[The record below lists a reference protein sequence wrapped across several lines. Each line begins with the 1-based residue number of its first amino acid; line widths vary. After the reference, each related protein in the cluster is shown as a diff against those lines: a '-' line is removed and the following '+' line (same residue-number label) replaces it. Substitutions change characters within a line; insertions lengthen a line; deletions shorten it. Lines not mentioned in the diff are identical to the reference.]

1 MVTMLS
7 FAHDFEVDG
16 IYYNITSS
24 SEPYEVA
31 VTYQGEYYNAYRD
44 EYSGVVTIPTSVTY
58 NSKTYSV
65 TSIGGSAFL
74 GCTGLTAVTI
84 GSGVTSIGGYAFD
97 GCTGLTAVTIGSSVT
112 SIGDGAFYGSTNL
125 KKVIVKNI
133 ANWCKIH
140 FKIREDDVN
149 NPIYYAHCLYSDDDT
164 EITDL
169 VIPEGVTSIGAYAFY
184 NCESLKSV
192 TVPKSLTSIG
202 TSDFM
207 YCSNISS
214 FRIPKGTWSS
224 NSSKLKPAYYFNQIY
239 SITEVENGVE
249 WVTYT
254 YNLPNYYYFYSTSY
268 YDYNGDGK
276 MEFLTS
282 KSNHHSL
289 YDRYGHEIAQIGTLE
304 STCNSIMPMNG
315 LGECLLYNNDYI
327 TKYNLEYVFFGT
339 NRITVDDLISIAD
352 IDSDGRKDLVE
363 RYRSSDS
370 KYTIHF
376 QQPDGTFKA
385 VEQSATLDEETLT
398 RPKNTGGGGGV
409 VSFGV
414 GMMVKAPKRQ
424 TAAADSEVKKVN
436 SATYNT
442 GGYAA
447 LDMTDDGILDIMG
460 GSTYT
465 LYSYDDNKYFAS
477 YIKRTLFPCDLNGD
491 SELDYIFYDGSN
503 IILQLRTSGTEYEEK
518 TLFTNSNVK
527 KIIFKDF
534 DHDGDIDILA
544 YIKDGNTYFVFFR
557 NEGDLSFKRK
567 ERNFALDYDLRD
579 ITDVDADGLYEL
591 TVYDYTNKKTKVLKV
606 EENLALTEIDI
617 TSEIDVVGDF
627 DNDGKMDYSYRR
639 KIESRNSYLY
649 VHETGLL
656 SESVNTAP
664 QKMETPTATLNA
676 EAGRLRINWKQGSD
690 KETSS
695 CDLTY
700 ELRIG
705 TQPASGDVLF
715 GASLADGTRRSLD
728 EGNMGRSLTMLFNA
742 NSLKPGK
749 YYISV
754 QAIDGGGRGGA
765 WSDDFVYEHQL
776 ANPIIVSNYIETL
789 STADT
794 LLLSVKTPIEDANY
808 QWTLSEGRI
817 LKDNGSS
824 MECIF
829 EQDGEHTINLAMT
842 VDGRTLNAEPLT
854 LTAHPYTYH
863 DKSVGYVDI
872 NQDGYPEYLG
882 YANDGKGNM
891 EKVVLSYTTQVSTGE
906 DAAAYLDYNMDGYP
920 DALTSKYVLI
930 NAGDQDHDF
939 ELEEVNLRFGSYS
952 SPYEVKGSSSWFDAN
967 NDGFLDNQYGYN
979 DGFSTEWVSGWYS
992 TDSKH
997 AIYNDNGSI
1006 INKDNN
1012 GYDLGVPNYD
1022 VNRDG
1027 FLDIVKA
1034 YWSSPK
1040 YYWYVKYKAATA
1052 DWSYSAPELM
1062 YKTKN
1067 GGVIADFNNDGF
1079 IDILTKKDDQTL
1091 ILVKGTSSL
1100 PYKEEI
1106 TIQLPFTMSGSL
1118 YSNYIHDYNNDGFLD
1133 VLINYYILEFG
1144 PDFSWKIVNS
1154 QKNSSLGHFMVQ
1166 SPGGYPGEADG
1177 NIRNLPPS
1185 APASVAAKQTKDGL
1199 LITWSDAQDDHTPAM
1214 QMRYNISVKRKG
1226 KKGDDS
1232 FVISP
1237 MNGLKDAA
1245 TICDQIVYKQ
1255 STQML
1260 MPVLELLTAGET
1272 YEIQVQAID
1281 LWNQHSPMTK
1291 AIEFT
1296 MMSNGYIDVAEQV
1309 ATDKETTVKF
1319 VGSQASS
1326 YSLNAGDGATIVSD
1340 KGNGEYIVKWATEG
1354 VKSITLTAG
1363 SATVKS
1369 SVTVVKPIDLTF
1381 AVPAT
1386 VFAKAPLTIEVS
1398 DEMAK
1403 AAKNVGLRCNDGD
1416 VKVEYI
1422 AGSKTA
1428 NVTFPATGTY
1438 TLEAY
1443 STDEVKGNTYSQVVN
1458 VTAVMPHAA
1467 IKQVDA
1473 DAATGSYAISW
1484 NADALPAGISKM
1496 IISKEGRKL
1505 GQFDEIGTV
1514 AATAGRY
1521 VDLSSNA
1528 SVMASRY
1535 CIHLVAE
1542 NGQMSEVSV
1551 AHKPLHVMITNAAQ
1565 GFNLIWDSYE
1575 GMDVESYSI
1584 LRGSTPDNLQEI
1596 AQVAGSVNSYTDISA
1611 PSGVS
1616 YYAVTFTTSQPLF
1629 AYGQKRT
1636 KVAEETINS
1645 NIISTESAID
1655 VVAAERLEIIVLDEE
1670 TALTDDH
1677 TDLQLYYMILPTYTT
1692 VNKVAWEIVEG
1703 KDIATI
1709 DANGKLH
1716 ATGGDG
1722 MVVVRVKTIDG
1733 SYLTDEISVNCAV
1746 TNQSTSYTLTYKVD
1760 GEVYKNATVAYGT
1773 AITPEAA
1780 PTKEGYTF
1788 SGWSEIPAT
1797 MPAHDV
1803 TITGTFSV
1811 NSYTLTYKVDG
1822 EVYKNATVAYGTA
1835 ITPETAPTK
1844 EGYTFSGWSEIP
1856 ATMPANDVVITGT
1869 FSVNNYTLTYKVDGE
1884 VYKTATI
1891 AYGTAITPETA
1902 PTKEGYTFSGWSEI
1916 PETMP
1921 ANDVTITGT
1930 FSINS
1935 YKLTYTVDGQEY
1947 KSYDVEYGAT
1957 ITPETAPTKEGY
1969 TFSGWS
1975 EIPEMMPAH
1984 DVTVTG
1990 TFTLDTGINQIM
2002 GNENGDAMIFTIEGK
2017 RVDNMKKGMNVIRMK
2032 DGTTR
2037 KVVVK

>member
-1 MVTMLS
+1 MKKRTHQILFILLLLMS
-7 FAHDFEVDG
+7 CITARAHDIEVANSDG
-16 IYYNITSS
+16 VTIYYLWMNDKT
-24 SEPYEVA
+24 ELA
-31 VTYQGEYYNAYRD
+31 VTYRGSNSTSYWD
-44 EYSGVVTIPTSVTY
+44 EYSGSVVIPESVTYGGQTYPVTSIGSSAFNNCMGLTAVTIP
-58 NSKTYSV
+58 NSV
-65 TSIGGSAFL
+65 TSIGDSAFSDCMGL
-74 GCTGLTAVTI
+74 TAVTIPNSVTSIGDNAFYDCTSLTAVTIPNSVTGIGSSAFYGCTGLTAVTIGSGVTTINGYAFYGCSGIEKVTFHCATIGSWFSGKTSIKEIVIGDDVTSIGNGAFYGCTGLTAVTI
-84 GSGVTSIGGYAFD
+84 GSGVTSIGNQAFN
-97 GCTGLTAVTIGSSVT
+97 GCTGLTAVTIGSGVT
-112 SIGDGAFYGSTNL
+112 TIGSSAFYGCTGL
-125 KKVIVKNI
+125 EKVIVKDLAAWCNI
-133 ANWCKIH
+133 AFNSGN
-140 FKIREDDVN
+140 VN
-149 NPIYYAHCLYSDDDT
+149 PLYYAHHLYSDENT

-169 VIPEGVTSIGAYAFY
+169 VIPDGVTTIKAYAFYGCSGLNSVTLPESVTSIGSSAFAGCSPF
-184 NCESLKSV
+184 N
-192 TVPKSLTSIG
+192 VPKGSATKFLSAVGGKGQIFEVDGNEVFAEYLIG
-202 TSDFM
+202 A
-207 YCSNISS
+207 
-214 FRIPKGTWSS
+214 PK
-224 NSSKLKPAYYFNQIY
+224 
-239 SITEVENGVE
+239 ITGSAV
-249 WVTYT
+249 
-254 YNLPNYYYFYSTSY
+254 
-268 YDYNGDGK
+268 YDVDADGK
-276 MEFLTS
+276 MEYL
-282 KSNHHSL
+282 NGAAL
-289 YDRYGHEIAQIGTLE
+289 YDKEGNIKQELDASHTWSDTKKEITTINGSGQLQLYGYYTSSPEQLYIGGQSGTY
-304 STCNSIMPMNG
+304 
-315 LGECLLYNNDYI
+315 CLLQ
-327 TKYNLEYVFFGT
+327 
-339 NRITVDDLISIAD
+339 D
-352 IDSDGRKDLVE
+352 IDNDGRKDLVE
-363 RYRSSDS
+363 AYSSSDS
-370 KYTIHF
+370 KFTIHF

-398 RPKNTGGGGGV
+398 KMKNSGGGGGV

-424 TAAADSEVKKVN
+424 TVAADSEVEKVN

-544 YIKDGNTYFVFFR
+544 YINDGNTYFVFFR

-567 ERNFALDYDLRD
+567 ERNFALNYVLED
-579 ITDVDADGLYEL
+579 ITDVDADGLYEMTL
-591 TVYDYTNKKTKVLKV
+591 FDYTKYGSYNTKVYKI
-606 EENLALTEIDI
+606 EENLTLTEYDIDLSGRDP
-617 TSEIDVVGDF
+617 TGKKNNSEFPIVVGDF
-627 DNDGKMDYSYRR
+627 DNDGKVDYRYSNYSYQTWGVF
-639 KIESRNSYLY
+639 SQA
-649 VHETGLL
+649 
-656 SESVNTAP
+656 VNTAP
-664 QKMETPTATLNA
+664 QKMEAPTATLNA

-728 EGNMGRSLTMLFNA
+728 EGNMGRSLTTLFNA

-794 LLLSVKTPIEDANY
+794 LLLSVKTPIEDASY

-863 DKSVGYVDI
+863 NKFVGYVDI
-872 NQDGYPEYLG
+872 NQDGYPEFLG

-920 DALTSKYVLI
+920 DALTKNYVLI

-952 SPYEVKGSSSWFDAN
+952 SPLTGSSSWFDAN

-1012 GYDLGVPNYD
+1012 GYYLGVPNYD

-1027 FLDIVKA
+1027 FLDIVEA
-1034 YWSSPK
+1034 YWSNWDK

-1052 DWSYSAPELM
+1052 GWSYSAPELM
-1062 YKTKN
+1062 YKTQN

-1079 IDILTKKDDQTL
+1079 VDILTRKDDQTL

-1106 TIQLPFTMSGSL
+1106 TIQLPFTMSSSL

-1133 VLINYYILEFG
+1133 VLIQGKDNSSNYYYYILEFG
-1144 PDFSWKIVNS
+1144 PDFSWKIINN
-1154 QKNSSLGHFMVQ
+1154 QHSSSSRNHFMVQ

-1260 MPVLELLTAGET
+1260 MPELELLTAGET

-1296 MMSNGYIDVAEQV
+1296 MTNDGYVDVAEQV
-1309 ATDKETTVKF
+1309 AVNKETTVKF
-1319 VGSQASS
+1319 VGPQASN
-1326 YSLNAGDGATIVSD
+1326 YSLNAGSDATIVSD
-1340 KGNGEYIVKWATEG
+1340 KGNGQFIVKWATAG
-1354 VKSITLTAG
+1354 VKEIALTAG
-1363 SATVKS
+1363 SKTIKS
-1369 SVTVVKPIDLTF
+1369 AVTVVNPIDLNFT
-1381 AVPAT
+1381 VPA
-1386 VFAKAPLTIEVS
+1386 AILAGAPISISVS
-1398 DEMAK
+1398 DDMAAQPK
-1403 AAKNVGLRCNDGD
+1403 GVGLRAVGNNK
-1416 VKVEYI
+1416 VKVSYQV
-1422 AGSKTA
+1422 GSKTA
-1428 NVTFPATGTY
+1428 SVIFPSAGTY

-1443 STDEVKGNTYSQVVN
+1443 SDDAIKGGSFSRNVN
-1458 VTAVMPHAA
+1458 VVDDMPTAE
-1467 IKQVDA
+1467 IKQVDV
-1473 DAATGSYAISW
+1473 DSETGFYTIHW
-1484 NADALPAGISKM
+1484 DADALPTAISKVAIM
-1496 IISKEGRKL
+1496 KEGSYIGSYNMIAEVDAAD
-1505 GQFDEIGTV
+1505 GQYIDN
-1514 AATAGRY
+1514 
-1521 VDLSSNA
+1521 SSNPA
-1528 SVMASRY
+1528 VMSSRY
-1535 CIHLVAE
+1535 QIQLIAQ
-1542 NGQMSEVSV
+1542 NGQVSEMSS
-1551 AHKPLHVMITNAAQ
+1551 AHKPLHVMITNAAK
-1565 GFNLIWDSYE
+1565 GYNLIWDYYE
-1575 GMDVESYSI
+1575 GMNIGSYNI
-1584 LRGSTPDNLQEI
+1584 LRGSSPTNLQQI
-1596 AQVAGSVNSYTDISA
+1596 AQVSGSVNSYTDVSA
-1611 PSGVS
+1611 PSGIS
-1616 YYAVTFTTSQPLF
+1616 YYAVTCSAARP
-1629 AYGQKRT
+1629 AAVKGIN
-1636 KVAEETINS
+1636 KVSADEETIGS
-1645 NIISTESAID
+1645 NVLSTADAVDVIAAQSIELII
-1655 VVAAERLEIIVLDEE
+1655 LDNDKTLSDE
-1670 TALTDDH
+1670 H
-1677 TDLQLYYMILPTYTT
+1677 KDLQLYYLLMPTYTT
-1692 VNKVAWEIVEG
+1692 VAKVKWEIIQG
-1703 KDIATI
+1703 GNLATI
-1709 DANGKLH
+1709 SANGLLH
-1716 ATGGDG
+1716 GTGGTG
-1722 MVVVRVKTIDG
+1722 EIVVRVSTIDG
-1733 SYLTDEISVNCAV
+1733 SGLFADVRI
-1746 TNQSTSYTLTYKVD
+1746 
-1760 GEVYKNATVAYGT
+1760 
-1773 AITPEAA
+1773 
-1780 PTKEGYTF
+1780 PT
-1788 SGWSEIPAT
+1788 
-1797 MPAHDV
+1797 
-1803 TITGTFSV
+1803 
-1811 NSYTLTYKVDG
+1811 
-1822 EVYKNATVAYGTA
+1822 
-1835 ITPETAPTK
+1835 
-1844 EGYTFSGWSEIP
+1844 
-1856 ATMPANDVVITGT
+1856 
-1869 FSVNNYTLTYKVDGE
+1869 
-1884 VYKTATI
+1884 
-1891 AYGTAITPETA
+1891 
-1902 PTKEGYTFSGWSEI
+1902 
-1916 PETMP
+1916 
-1921 ANDVTITGT
+1921 
-1930 FSINS
+1930 
-1935 YKLTYTVDGQEY
+1935 
-1947 KSYDVEYGAT
+1947 
-1957 ITPETAPTKEGY
+1957 
-1969 TFSGWS
+1969 
-1975 EIPEMMPAH
+1975 
-1984 DVTVTG
+1984 TVTG
-1990 TFTLDTGINQIM
+1990 SLTGIETLDNQTEA
-2002 GNENGDAMIFTIEGK
+2002 GEGTLKEVRFYTLDGK
-2017 RVDNMKKGMNVIRMK
+2017 RIVAPE
-2032 DGTTR
+2032 DGQLYIEYSIYTNGQIKSR
-2037 KVVVK
+2037 KVYKR